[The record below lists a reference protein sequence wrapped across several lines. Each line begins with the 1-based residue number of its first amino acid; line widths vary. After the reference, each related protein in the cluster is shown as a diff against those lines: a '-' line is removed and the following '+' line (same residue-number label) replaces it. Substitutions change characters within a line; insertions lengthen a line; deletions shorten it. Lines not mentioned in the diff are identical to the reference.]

1 MILLG
6 LLAAVLACV
15 AAGFAVHQVW
25 LLGVVLFVPLLI
37 EAFVRRR
44 DLTIDRVRR
53 R

>member
-1 MILLG
+1 MVLVG

-15 AAGFAVHQVW
+15 GVGFAVPQVW

-44 DLTIDRVRR
+44 DLTIDRLRR
-53 R
+53 N